1 MKPKQLT
8 TLLVALAI
16 VPFTLAACGGDDDEG
31 GGGSDTAAQTQSEET
46 TAPEATEE
54 ATTDDGGTEAP
65 SGGGEP
71 IAVSADPGG
80 ALEFDKTELEGTAGE
95 VTIEMDNPSSVP
107 HAVAIKGGGAEASGE
122 TVGMGEKS
130 TVTTELQAGEY
141 EFYCP
146 VGGHEAAGMKGT
158 LTVK

>member
-1 MKPKQLT
+1 MKPCKLT
-8 TLLVALAI
+8 TLLIALAI
-16 VPFTLAACGGDDDEG
+16 VPFAAAGCGGDDDDG
-31 GGGSDTAAQTQSEET
+31 GGGGDTAAQTQSEET

-71 IAVSADPGG
+71 IEIAADEGG
-80 ALEFDKTELEGTAGE
+80 ALKFDQTALTAPAGE
-95 VTIEMDNPSSVP
+95 VTIVMDNPSSVP
-107 HAVAIKGGGAEASGE
+107 HAVAIKAPSGDASGD
-122 TVGMGEKS
+122 TVGQGEKS
-130 TVTTELQAGEY
+130 TATAELEPGEY

-158 LTVK
+158 LTVE